1 MVWSE
6 QVAVSF
12 PLEKI
17 RRNDIKETG
26 IMSHVFLAVKSP
38 NAI

>member
-1 MVWSE
+1 VVWPE
-6 QVAVSF
+6 KVAVLF

-26 IMSHVFLAVKSP
+26 IMRHVFLAVKSP